1 MDERASRRVT
11 TLASHLA
18 GHRDVRLN
26 PTAGSGS
33 FGRSWGRKRGADA
46 VLGSVQLAPDVAEAV
61 RRRGPVV
68 ALEST
73 IISHGMPYPDNLAMA
88 REVEAIVRA
97 NGATPATIAIVDG
110 VPRVGLTDDQLA
122 RLAKLGPSALKVSRR
137 DVASCIARGAT
148 GATTVSATMLLAHRA
163 GVEIFVTGGVGG
175 VHRDGQNTMD
185 VSADLTELGKTPVC
199 VVCAGAKSVLD
210 IPRTL
215 EYLETQGACV
225 LGYGVDEFPAFFT
238 RKSGCA
244 APGRVDTA
252 REAAAVVKAGRR
264 LGLGGTVL
272 AVPIPAEHE
281 ADGATSER
289 AIERALAEAKEV
301 GISGNASTPF
311 LLKRIRELTGGKSLE
326 SNVAL
331 VKNNARVGARVAVEL
346 AGLDARNEDR

>member
-1 MDERASRRVT
+1 M
-11 TLASHLA
+11 
-18 GHRDVRLN
+18 
-26 PTAGSGS
+26 
-33 FGRSWGRKRGADA
+33 
-46 VLGSVQLAPDVAEAV
+46 
-61 RRRGPVV
+61 
-68 ALEST
+68 
-73 IISHGMPYPDNLAMA
+73 
-88 REVEAIVRA
+88 
-97 NGATPATIAIVDG
+97 
-110 VPRVGLTDDQLA
+110 
-122 RLAKLGPSALKVSRR
+122 
-137 DVASCIARGAT
+137 
-148 GATTVSATMLLAHRA
+148 
-163 GVEIFVTGGVGG
+163 
-175 VHRDGQNTMD
+175 
-185 VSADLTELGKTPVC
+185 
-199 VVCAGAKSVLD
+199 LD

-238 RKSGCA
+238 RQSGCGV
-244 APGRVDTA
+244 PGRVDSP

-281 ADGATSER
+281 ADGAESER